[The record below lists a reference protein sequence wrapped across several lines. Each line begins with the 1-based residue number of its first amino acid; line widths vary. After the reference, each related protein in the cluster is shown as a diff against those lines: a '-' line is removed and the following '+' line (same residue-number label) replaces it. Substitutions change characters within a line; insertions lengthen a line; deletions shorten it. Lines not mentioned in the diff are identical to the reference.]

1 MGVIA
6 LMSLERRLVQ
16 PLQFYIVLSDS
27 SILAFRRVV
36 SVS

>member
-16 PLQFYIVLSDS
+16 PLQFLHCVVFCLDTGVPAS
-27 SILAFRRVV
+27 SLC
-36 SVS
+36 